1 MNSKKGISL
10 IVLVITIIV
19 IIILA
24 AAVVMSLSNNNVLTN
39 SRTAVNESD
48 FSEVQ
53 SSFQIKMQ
61 AILVQQLDS
70 VVISGDI
77 NVDGF
82 DGCGYAGKEPND
94 NAVRKTVGS
103 NTATPSTI
111 SQSVQNAIKDID
123 IARLDLSES
132 KFTHV
137 AIANNKVVAIVK
149 NGQLMVKLNKT
160 PTNSVTDAEDGTL
173 KITDANY
180 GTAVYDGSKTFNKEE
195 PDTAAVKSSLFDTY
209 SNSTAYKKGVVIVK
223 K

>member
-48 FSEVQ
+48 FSEIQ

-61 AILVQQLDS
+61 AILVKQLDS
-70 VVISGDI
+70 VVISGYIDKS
-77 NVDGF
+77 GF
-82 DGCGYAGKEPND
+82 VGRGYAGTEPTG
-94 NAVRKTVGS
+94 TVYHEGDTGATAS
-103 NTATPSTI
+103 NLTPSTI
-111 SQSVQNAIKDID
+111 SQSVQDDIKDLKISS
-123 IARLDLSES
+123 LDLSDS
-132 KFTHV
+132 KFSYV

-160 PTNSVTDAEDGTL
+160 PTNGVTDAEDGKL
-173 KITDANY
+173 SVINANFDFTNTTHKGQLTSTY
-180 GTAVYDGSKTFNKEE
+180 TGSTGW
-195 PDTAAVKSSLFDTY
+195 TQ
-209 SNSTAYKKGVVIVK
+209 GVEIK
-223 K
+223 

>member
-61 AILVQQLDS
+61 SVLVTQLDS

-77 NVDGF
+77 TKTGF
-82 DGCGYAGKEPND
+82 AYSGYAGVEPT
-94 NAVRKTVGS
+94 AVP
-103 NTATPSTI
+103 TATTI
-111 SQSVQNAIKDID
+111 SDSTNTLITGIKTSD
-123 IARLDLSES
+123 LDLPNTFS
-132 KFTHV
+132 HV

-149 NGQLMVKLNKT
+149 NGQLIVKG
-160 PTNSVTDAEDGTL
+160 SDGAL
-173 KITDANY
+173 KVQNANY
-180 GTAVYDGSKTFNKEE
+180 GSDTGLTKE
-195 PDTAAVKSSLFDTY
+195 LWDTY
-209 SNSTAYKKGVVIVK
+209 SSSTAITYGYPRLTEPTN
-223 K
+223 

>member
-82 DGCGYAGKEPND
+82 DGKGYAGTEPKD
-94 NAVRKTVGS
+94 AA
-103 NTATPSTI
+103 TASTPSTI

-123 IARLDLSES
+123 IASLDLSES

>member
-77 NVDGF
+77 NVEGF
-82 DGCGYAGKEPND
+82 DGCGYAGTEPKD
-94 NAVRKTVGS
+94 DAVRKTAGAA
-103 NTATPSTI
+103 TATPSTI

-123 IARLDLSES
+123 IASLDLSES

-180 GTAVYDGSKTFNKEE
+180 GTATYDGSKTFNKEE